1 MRCLLSQ
8 GQYTPREGNL
18 YLSLPDTRVWRV
30 MAPTGGFREFVHATP
45 QGKLKRGST
54 EFARVRQNP
63 AQTARENGI
72 TESATLV
79 WVGGRV
85 KHAQVAGDDKF
96 CFKTDN
102 VAAREML
109 W

>member
-1 MRCLLSQ
+1 
-8 GQYTPREGNL
+8 
-18 YLSLPDTRVWRV
+18 